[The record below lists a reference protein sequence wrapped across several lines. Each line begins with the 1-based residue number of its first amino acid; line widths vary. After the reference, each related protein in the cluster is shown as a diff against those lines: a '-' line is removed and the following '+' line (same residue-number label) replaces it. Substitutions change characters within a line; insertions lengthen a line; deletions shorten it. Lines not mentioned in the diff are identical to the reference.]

1 MDHVCSE
8 EKEEDE
14 EKDVRSVRE
23 IVGVF
28 VTV

>member
-8 EKEEDE
+8 EKKDDE
-14 EKDVRSVRE
+14 EVVRSVRE

>member
-14 EKDVRSVRE
+14 EEVRSVRE